1 MNALAQHLQSSATN
15 DDPPEEKRL
24 VSLADSAPPSYYVD
38 SCRKNSMALLESPS
52 LPSLRHSNY
61 QATRRHGLELFCLS
75 FVALFLELMVIRWEP
90 AVVRLIAY
98 YANLMLI
105 SSFLGLGVG
114 AIVGKTR
121 KSIFGWLPVL
131 LLISV
136 VWLLVAHFITLP
148 TTASESRFYTPS
160 PQLAR
165 YISLIGIFVSN
176 AIVFVPLGQRI
187 GSLFEASPPLHAY
200 SWDLSGSLAGT
211 LCFGLFSLKYFSPT
225 LGMGFVAIAIVLLLP
240 RAKWLGAIP
249 MLALSLAG
257 VYFSVTP
264 SAIWSPYYC
273 IIVSE
278 RGDKQKTPV
287 REPAPGLRTM
297 QDPPIYDVRVNHY
310 FLQYHGTFDP
320 NRYSP
325 QKRNEILTERMQYD
339 LPYALAPAH
348 RRVLMLGAGGGTD
361 TEIAVLN
368 GAEQVDAVEI
378 DPMLVKLSNRFN
390 ASGIYENPKVHVD
403 VDDARAF
410 LRRSSGGYDMV
421 VFGFL
426 DSQTLFSSMANIR
439 LDGYIYTVQSMRSAF
454 ALLNNNGVLS
464 LSFMAGHDWLARKLV
479 RMVAL
484 ATGQIP
490 VLYESQGQV
499 VICAFRGQHAEPPP
513 QYGRF
518 VRTVLPAGDDLSD
531 AVAPTD
537 DWPFL
542 YLFRKT
548 IPADY
553 LIVIGI
559 LLAIT
564 IPAVFV
570 LRGQGFGWND
580 SHFLFLGLGFL
591 LLETKSIADC
601 SLYFGTTW
609 FVTMIV
615 VAGVLLMVL
624 AANLVAM
631 RLKQFGMWM
640 YAPLI
645 ATLLLL
651 YFVKR
656 DTILGLS
663 FDERLL
669 WSLLVVPLPIFF
681 AGLIFSTSFRDA
693 ISPSSYF
700 GANLIGAMIGGF
712 CEYLSMKIG
721 NANLM
726 FFVIGAYLLSL
737 AIRARHARAA

>member
-1 MNALAQHLQSSATN
+1 M
-15 DDPPEEKRL
+15 
-24 VSLADSAPPSYYVD
+24 VST
-38 SCRKNSMALLESPS
+38 ESPALS
-52 LPSLRHSNY
+52 LSR
-61 QATRRHGLELFCLS
+61 ATDLQVRRRRGLELFCLS

-121 KSIFGWLPVL
+121 KSLFGWLPALVL
-131 LLISV
+131 INV
-136 VWLLVAHFITLP
+136 VWLLVAHFVTMP
-148 TTASESRFYTPS
+148 TASSESRFYTSTP
-160 PQLAR
+160 LLVR
-165 YISLIGIFVSN
+165 YICLVGIFVSN
-176 AIVFVPLGQRI
+176 ATVFIPLGQRI
-187 GSLFEASPPLHAY
+187 GSLFEALPPLSAY
-200 SWDLSGSLAGT
+200 SWDLGGSLVGT

-225 LGMGFVAIAIVLLLP
+225 LGMGFVAVAIILLLP
-240 RAKWLGAIP
+240 RGQWLRAVP
-249 MLALSLAG
+249 VLALSMAG
-257 VYFSVTP
+257 VYFLVTS

-273 IIVSE
+273 ILVTNNH
-278 RGDKQKTPV
+278 KTPV
-287 REPAPGLRTM
+287 REPHPGLRTM

-310 FLQYHGTFDP
+310 FLQSDGTFDP
-320 NRYSP
+320 SRYSP
-325 QKRNEILTERMQYD
+325 QRRTEILDGRMQYD

-378 DPMLVKLSNRFN
+378 DPMLVKLSYRFN
-390 ASGIYENPKVHVD
+390 ASAIYENPKVHVH
-403 VDDARAF
+403 VEDARAF

-426 DSQTLFSSMANIR
+426 DSQTLFSSMTNIR
-439 LDGYIYTVQSMRSAF
+439 LDGYIYTVQSMQSAF
-454 ALLNNNGVLS
+454 RLLNENGVLS
-464 LSFMAGHDWLARKLV
+464 LSFMAGHEWLARKLV

-484 ATGQIP
+484 ATNQMP
-490 VLYESQGQV
+490 VVYESQGQV
-499 VICAFRGQHAEPPP
+499 VICAFRGRHAEPSP

-518 VRTVLPAGDDLSD
+518 VRTVFPAGDDLSD

-542 YLFRKT
+542 YLSRKT

-564 IPAVFV
+564 IPAVFM
-570 LRGQGFGWND
+570 LRGRGLGMND
-580 SHFLFLGLGFL
+580 GHFLFLGLGFL
-591 LLETKSIADC
+591 LLETKSIGDC

-609 FVTMIV
+609 FVTLVV

-624 AANLVAM
+624 AANLLAM
-631 RLKQFGMWM
+631 RMSRFRTWL

-645 ATLLLL
+645 ASLLLL

-656 DTILGLS
+656 DTVLALS

-669 WSLLVVPLPIFF
+669 WSLLAVPLPIFF
-681 AGLIFSTSFRDA
+681 AGLIFSTTFRQA
-693 ISPSSYF
+693 SIPSSFF

-712 CEYLSMKIG
+712 CEYLSMVIG
-721 NANLM
+721 NKNLM
-726 FFVIGAYLLSL
+726 FLVIGAYLVSL
-737 AIRARHARAA
+737 GLQMRLAKAGRV

>member
-1 MNALAQHLQSSATN
+1 MVSAES
-15 DDPPEEKRL
+15 PA
-24 VSLADSAPPSYYVD
+24 VSLSQAAD
-38 SCRKNSMALLESPS
+38 LEI
-52 LPSLRHSNY
+52 
-61 QATRRHGLELFCLS
+61 RRRRGLELFSLS
-75 FVALFLELMVIRWEP
+75 FLALFLELMVIRWEP

-121 KSIFGWLPVL
+121 KSIFGWLPAL
-131 LLISV
+131 LLINV
-136 VWLLVAHFITLP
+136 VWLLIAHFITLP

-160 PQLAR
+160 PQLVR
-165 YISLIGIFVSN
+165 YVGLVGIFVSN

-187 GSLFEASPPLHAY
+187 GSLFDALPPLLAY
-200 SWDLSGSLAGT
+200 SWDLGGSLAGT

-225 LGMGFVAIAIVLLLP
+225 LGMGFVAFAIILLLP
-240 RAKWLGAIP
+240 RGRWLRAIP
-249 MLALSLAG
+249 MLALAMAG
-257 VYFSVTP
+257 VYFSVTS

-273 IIVSE
+273 IIVT
-278 RGDKQKTPV
+278 DKNKTPV
-287 REPAPGLRTM
+287 REPHPGLRTM
-297 QDPPIYDVRVNHY
+297 QDPPIYTVRVNHY
-310 FLQYHGTFDP
+310 FLQYDGTFDP
-320 NRYSP
+320 SRYSP
-325 QKRNEILTERMQYD
+325 QNRSEIHDERMQYD
-339 LPYALAPAH
+339 LPYALAPVH

-361 TEIAVLN
+361 TQIAVMN

-390 ASGIYENPKVHVD
+390 ASGIYENPKVHVH
-403 VDDARAF
+403 VEDARAF

-421 VFGFL
+421 LFGFL
-426 DSQTLFSSMANIR
+426 DSQTLFSSMTNIR
-439 LDGYIYTVQSMRSAF
+439 LDGYIYTVQSMQSAF
-454 ALLNNNGVLS
+454 RLLNDNGVLS
-464 LSFMAGHDWLARKLV
+464 LSFMAGHEWLARKLV

-484 ATGQIP
+484 ATNQMP
-490 VLYESQGQV
+490 VVYESQGQV
-499 VICAFRGQHAEPPP
+499 VICAFRGQHPDPPP
-513 QYGRF
+513 QFGRF
-518 VRTVLPAGDDLSD
+518 VRTVSPAGDDFSE

-542 YLFRKT
+542 YLSRKT

-570 LRGQGFGWND
+570 LRGRGFGIND
-580 SHFLFLGLGFL
+580 GHFLFLGLGFL

-609 FVTMIV
+609 FVTLV
-615 VAGVLLMVL
+615 VVTGVLLMVL

-631 RLKQFGMWM
+631 RMRRSRTWL

-656 DTILGLS
+656 DSILALS

-681 AGLIFSTSFRDA
+681 AGLIFSTTFRQA
-693 ISPSSYF
+693 LNPSSFF

-712 CEYLSMKIG
+712 SEYLSMIMG
-721 NANLM
+721 NQKLM
-726 FFVIGAYLLSL
+726 FLIIGAYLVSL
-737 AIRARHARAA
+737 GLQVRLVKVGGGVRPS

>member
-1 MNALAQHLQSSATN
+1 MLET
-15 DDPPEEKRL
+15 
-24 VSLADSAPPSYYVD
+24 
-38 SCRKNSMALLESPS
+38 KN
-52 LPSLRHSNY
+52 LPKSDQPLMDLY
-61 QATRRHGLELFCLS
+61 ARRRRGLELFCLS
-75 FVALFLELMVIRWEP
+75 FLALFLELMVIRWSP

-105 SSFLGLGVG
+105 SSFLGLRVG
-114 AIVGKTR
+114 AILGKKR
-121 KSIFGWLPVL
+121 KSFFAWLPAL
-131 LLISV
+131 LLINV
-136 VWLLVAHFITLP
+136 TWLLISHFITLP
-148 TTASESRFYTPS
+148 TTATESRFYTPD
-160 PQLAR
+160 PQLVR
-165 YISLIGIFVSN
+165 YVCLVGIFLSN

-187 GSLFEASPPLHAY
+187 GSIFEALPPLLAY
-200 SWDLSGSLAGT
+200 SWDLGGSLAGT
-211 LCFGLFSLKYFSPT
+211 LCFGLFSLRYFSPT
-225 LGMGFVAIAIVLLLP
+225 LGMGFVALAIVLLLP
-240 RAKWLGAIP
+240 RQQWLRAIP
-249 MLALSLAG
+249 LLALSLAG
-257 VYFSVTP
+257 VYFSVT
-264 SAIWSPYYC
+264 SAAIWSPYYC
-273 IIVSE
+273 IIVTE
-278 RGDKQKTPV
+278 RGDKHGNAPV
-287 REPAPGLRTM
+287 REPHPDLRTM
-297 QDPPIYDVRVNHY
+297 QDPPIYAVRVNHY

-325 QKRNEILTERMQYD
+325 QKRAEILNERTQYD

-348 RRVLMLGAGGGTD
+348 GRVLMLGAGGGTD

-378 DPMLVKLSNRFN
+378 DPMLVKLSDRFN
-390 ASGIYENPKVHVD
+390 ASAIYENPKVHVH

-410 LRRSSGGYDMV
+410 LRRSTGGYDMV

-426 DSQTLFSSMANIR
+426 DSQTLFSSMSNIR
-439 LDGYIYTVQSMRSAF
+439 LDGYIYTVQSMQSAF
-454 ALLNNNGVLS
+454 RLLNDNGVLS
-464 LSFMAGHDWLARKLV
+464 LSFMAGHEWLARKLV
-479 RMVAL
+479 RMVEL
-484 ATGQIP
+484 ATGQMP
-490 VLYESQGQV
+490 VIYESQGQV
-499 VICAFRGQHAEPPP
+499 VICAFRGQHPDPPP

-518 VRTVLPAGDDLSD
+518 VRTTFPAGDDLSE

-542 YLFRKT
+542 YLSRKT

-564 IPAVFV
+564 IPAVLL
-570 LRGQGFGWND
+570 LRGRGFGMND

-591 LLETKSIADC
+591 LLETKSISDC

-609 FVTMIV
+609 FVTMVV

-631 RLKQFGMWM
+631 RMTSFHPWL

-651 YFVKR
+651 YLVKR
-656 DTILGLS
+656 DSILALS
-663 FDERLL
+663 FDQRLL

-681 AGLIFSTSFRDA
+681 AGLIFSTTFRQA
-693 ISPSSYF
+693 SNPSSFF

-712 CEYLSMKIG
+712 SEYLSMVIG
-721 NANLM
+721 NQNLM
-726 FFVIGAYLLSL
+726 FLIIGAYLASL
-737 AIRARHARAA
+737 ALQMRLAKSR

>member
-1 MNALAQHLQSSATN
+1 MVSA
-15 DDPPEEKRL
+15 
-24 VSLADSAPPSYYVD
+24 
-38 SCRKNSMALLESPS
+38 ESPA
-52 LPSLRHSNY
+52 PSLSE
-61 QATRRHGLELFCLS
+61 ATDLEVRRQRGLELFSLS
-75 FVALFLELMVIRWEP
+75 FLALFLELMVIRWEP

-121 KSIFGWLPVL
+121 KSIFGWLPAL
-131 LLISV
+131 LLINV
-136 VWLLVAHFITLP
+136 VWLLIAHFITLP

-160 PQLAR
+160 PQLVR
-165 YISLIGIFVSN
+165 YVSLVGIFVSN

-187 GSLFEASPPLHAY
+187 GSLFDALPPLLAY
-200 SWDLSGSLAGT
+200 SWDLGGSLAGT

-225 LGMGFVAIAIVLLLP
+225 LGMGFVAFAIILLLP
-240 RAKWLGAIP
+240 RGQWLRAIP
-249 MLALSLAG
+249 MLALAMAG
-257 VYFSVTP
+257 VYFSVTS

-273 IIVSE
+273 IIVT
-278 RGDKQKTPV
+278 DKNKTPV
-287 REPAPGLRTM
+287 REPHPGLSTM
-297 QDPPIYDVRVNHY
+297 QDPPIYTVRVNHY
-310 FLQYHGTFDP
+310 FLQYDGTFDP
-320 NRYSP
+320 SRYSP
-325 QKRNEILTERMQYD
+325 QNRSEIHDERMQYD
-339 LPYALAPAH
+339 LPYALAPVH

-361 TEIAVLN
+361 TQIAALN

-390 ASGIYENPKVHVD
+390 ASGIYENPKVHVH
-403 VDDARAF
+403 VEDARAF

-421 VFGFL
+421 LFGFL
-426 DSQTLFSSMANIR
+426 DSQTLFSSMTNIR
-439 LDGYIYTVQSMRSAF
+439 LDGYIYTVQSMQSAF
-454 ALLNNNGVLS
+454 RLLNDNGVLS
-464 LSFMAGHDWLARKLV
+464 LSFMAGHEWLARKLV

-484 ATGQIP
+484 ATNQMP
-490 VLYESQGQV
+490 VVYESQGQV
-499 VICAFRGQHAEPPP
+499 VICAFRGQHPDPPP
-513 QYGRF
+513 QFGRF
-518 VRTVLPAGDDLSD
+518 VRTVSPAGDDFSE
-531 AVAPTD
+531 AAAPTD

-542 YLFRKT
+542 YLSRKT

-570 LRGQGFGWND
+570 LRGRGFGMND
-580 SHFLFLGLGFL
+580 GHFLFLGLGFL

-609 FVTMIV
+609 FVTLV
-615 VAGVLLMVL
+615 VVTGVLLMVL

-631 RLKQFGMWM
+631 RMRRFRMWL

-656 DTILGLS
+656 DSILALS
-663 FDERLL
+663 FDQRLL

-681 AGLIFSTSFRDA
+681 AGLIFSTTFRQG
-693 ISPSSYF
+693 SNPSSFF

-712 CEYLSMKIG
+712 SEYVSMIMG
-721 NANLM
+721 NQKLM
-726 FFVIGAYLLSL
+726 FLIIGAYLISL
-737 AIRARHARAA
+737 GVQVRLVKAGGGVRSL

>member
-1 MNALAQHLQSSATN
+1 MVSTQSPALSAQPTDL
-15 DDPPEEKRL
+15 D
-24 VSLADSAPPSYYVD
+24 V
-38 SCRKNSMALLESPS
+38 
-52 LPSLRHSNY
+52 
-61 QATRRHGLELFCLS
+61 RRRGLELFCLS
-75 FVALFLELMVIRWEP
+75 FLALFLELMVIRWEP

-114 AIVGKTR
+114 AIVGKAK
-121 KSIFGWLPVL
+121 KSLFGWLPAL
-131 LLISV
+131 LLINV
-136 VWLLVAHFITLP
+136 VWLLIAHFVTLP

-160 PQLAR
+160 PQLLR
-165 YISLIGIFVSN
+165 YVSLVGIFVSN
-176 AIVFVPLGQRI
+176 AIVFVPVGQRI
-187 GSLFEASPPLHAY
+187 GSLFEALPPLLAY
-200 SWDLSGSLAGT
+200 SWDLGGSLAGT
-211 LCFGLFSLKYFSPT
+211 LGFGLFSLKYFSPT
-225 LGMGFVAIAIVLLLP
+225 LGMGLVAVAIILLLP
-240 RAKWLGAIP
+240 RGQWLRAIP
-249 MLALSLAG
+249 MLALAMAG
-257 VYFSVTP
+257 VYFSVTS

-273 IIVSE
+273 IIVTE
-278 RGDKQKTPV
+278 MGGKTPV
-287 REPAPGLRTM
+287 REPRPGLRTM

-310 FLQYHGTFDP
+310 FLQSDGTSDP
-320 NRYSP
+320 SRYSA
-325 QKRNEILTERMQYD
+325 QKRSEILTARAQYD
-339 LPYALAPAH
+339 LPYALASAR

-378 DPMLVKLSNRFN
+378 DPMLVKLSDRFN
-390 ASGIYENPKVHVD
+390 ASAIYENPKVRVHVE
-403 VDDARAF
+403 DARAF

-426 DSQTLFSSMANIR
+426 DSQTLFSSMTNIR
-439 LDGYIYTVQSMRSAF
+439 LDGYIYTVQSMQSAF
-454 ALLNNNGVLS
+454 RLLNENGVLS
-464 LSFMAGHDWLARKLV
+464 LSFMAGHEWLARKLV

-484 ATGQIP
+484 ATNQMP
-490 VLYESQGQV
+490 VVYESQGQV
-499 VICAFRGQHAEPPP
+499 VICAFRGQHPDPPP
-513 QYGRF
+513 QFGRF

-542 YLFRKT
+542 YLSRKT

-564 IPAVFV
+564 IPAVFM
-570 LRGQGFGWND
+570 LRGRGFGMND
-580 SHFLFLGLGFL
+580 GHFLFLGLAFL
-591 LLETKSIADC
+591 LLETKSIGDC

-609 FVTMIV
+609 FVTLV
-615 VAGVLLMVL
+615 VVTGVLLMVL

-631 RLKQFGMWM
+631 RMSRFRTWL

-645 ATLLLL
+645 ASLLLL
-651 YFVKR
+651 YFIKR
-656 DTILGLS
+656 DTVLALS

-681 AGLIFSTSFRDA
+681 AGLIFSTTFRQA
-693 ISPSSYF
+693 SNPSSFF

-712 CEYLSMKIG
+712 CEYLSMVMG
-721 NANLM
+721 NKDLM
-726 FFVIGAYLLSL
+726 FLVIGAYLVSFGLQLRLVKTGRGVQPS
-737 AIRARHARAA
+737 

>member
-1 MNALAQHLQSSATN
+1 M
-15 DDPPEEKRL
+15 
-24 VSLADSAPPSYYVD
+24 VSP
-38 SCRKNSMALLESPS
+38 ESPALS
-52 LPSLRHSNY
+52 QAAHSNVE
-61 QATRRHGLELFCLS
+61 RRRGLELFCLS
-75 FVALFLELMVIRWEP
+75 FLALFLELMVIRWAP

-121 KSIFGWLPVL
+121 KSFFARLPVL
-131 LLISV
+131 LLINV
-136 VWLLVAHFITLP
+136 AWLLVAHFITLP

-160 PQLAR
+160 PLLTR
-165 YISLIGIFVSN
+165 YVCLVGIFVCN
-176 AIVFVPLGQRI
+176 AIVFIPLGQRI
-187 GSLFEASPPLHAY
+187 GSLFEVLPPLQAY
-200 SWDLSGSLAGT
+200 SWDLGGSLAGT
-211 LCFGLFSLKYFSPT
+211 LCFGLFSLRYFSPT
-225 LGMGFVAIAIVLLLP
+225 LGMGFVAVAIVLLLP
-240 RAKWLGAIP
+240 RGQWLRAIP
-249 MLALSLAG
+249 ILALAMAG
-257 VYFSVTP
+257 VYFSVTS
-264 SAIWSPYYC
+264 SALWSPYYC
-273 IIVSE
+273 IIVTQH
-278 RGDKQKTPV
+278 GDKQKASV
-287 REPAPGLRTM
+287 RDPLPGLRTM
-297 QDPPIYDVRVNHY
+297 LDPPIYDVRVNHY
-310 FLQYHGTFDP
+310 FLQSDGTFDP

-325 QKRNEILTERMQYD
+325 QRRAEILDGRMQYD
-339 LPYALAPAH
+339 LPYALSPAH
-348 RRVLMLGAGGGTD
+348 HRVLMLGAGGGTD
-361 TEIAVLN
+361 TQIAVLN

-378 DPMLVKLSNRFN
+378 DPMLVQLSNRFN
-390 ASGIYENPKVHVD
+390 ASAIYENPKVHVH
-403 VDDARAF
+403 VEDARAF

-426 DSQTLFSSMANIR
+426 DSQTLFSSMTNIR
-439 LDGYIYTVQSMRSAF
+439 LDGYIYTVQSMQSAF
-454 ALLNNNGVLS
+454 RLLNDSGVLS
-464 LSFMAGHDWLARKLV
+464 LSFMAGHEWLARKLV

-484 ATGQIP
+484 ATNQMP
-490 VLYESQGQV
+490 VVYESQGQV
-499 VICAFRGQHAEPPP
+499 VICAFHGQHADPPP

-518 VRTVLPAGDDLSD
+518 VRTTFAAGDDLSE

-542 YLFRKT
+542 YLSRKT

-564 IPAVFV
+564 IPAVFL
-570 LRGQGFGWND
+570 LRGRGFGTSD
-580 SHFLFLGLGFL
+580 GHFLFLGLGFL
-591 LLETKSIADC
+591 LLETKSISDC

-609 FVTMIV
+609 FVTMVV

-631 RLKQFGMWM
+631 RMVRFKIWL

-656 DTILGLS
+656 DSVLALT
-663 FDERLL
+663 FNERLL

-681 AGLIFSTSFRDA
+681 AGLIFSTSFRGA
-693 ISPSSYF
+693 SIPSSFF

-712 CEYLSMKIG
+712 CEYLSMIMG
-721 NANLM
+721 NQNLI
-726 FFVIGAYLLSL
+726 FLVIGAYLLSL
-737 AIRARHARAA
+737 ALQVRLAATGGE